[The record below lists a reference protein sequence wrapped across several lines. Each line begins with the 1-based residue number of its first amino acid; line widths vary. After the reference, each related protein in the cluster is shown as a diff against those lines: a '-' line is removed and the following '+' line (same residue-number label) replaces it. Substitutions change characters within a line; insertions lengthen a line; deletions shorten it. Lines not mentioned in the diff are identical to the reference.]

1 MFWYVQKVTRIR
13 HKDAVEITLDL
24 ATAAT
29 QVWPMKFLLPI
40 LTACLLGAG
49 CASNSDHSASGG
61 ATSANTPMTP
71 PLAGDYAGKWTA
83 SDGASGTV
91 RVSLKKP
98 DGAPWDARVNF
109 TYDGDEASTTTKS
122 VQVNGDHVVVSYDY
136 DVQGNTGG
144 VEMSGDLTGDTL
156 QGSYT
161 TTGGNP
167 GTWTTQRRQ

>member
-1 MFWYVQKVTRIR
+1 MRINT
-13 HKDAVEITLDL
+13 AIEIRLDM
-24 ATAAT
+24 ASAAK
-29 QVWPMKFLLPI
+29 QLWLMKFWLPI
-40 LTACLLGAG
+40 LVACSLAAG
-49 CASNSDHSASGG
+49 CASNSDHSASSGD
-61 ATSANTPMTP
+61 AAAKAPMSP
-71 PLAGDYAGKWTA
+71 QLAGDYAGKWSA
-83 SDGASGTV
+83 SDGATGTV

-122 VQVNGDHVVVSYDY
+122 VAVNGTHVVVSYDY
-136 DVQGNTGG
+136 DVQGNQGA

-167 GTWTTQRRQ
+167 GNWTAKRMQ